1 MPDSG
6 VFEYLA
12 AGLRGAVSRTN
23 ALPNCAFCVLV
34 FGLSATL
41 SYPRGSPRSCSHIAT
56 SGAVPAVPRDYFSQY
71 ITIGIF
77 VLVGLGLVGVTLQLA
92 RLVRPNV
99 PTREKYTTYESGID
113 PIGRGWTQTNV
124 RYYIF
129 ALLFVI
135 FDVEAVFLFP
145 WAIVFERLGTQAFIE
160 MLIFIAILAFALLYA
175 IRKKMLE
182 WL

>member
-1 MPDSG
+1 M
-6 VFEYLA
+6 
-12 AGLRGAVSRTN
+12 
-23 ALPNCAFCVLV
+23 
-34 FGLSATL
+34 
-41 SYPRGSPRSCSHIAT
+41 
-56 SGAVPAVPRDYFSQY
+56 PRDYFSQY

-77 VLVGLGLVGVTLQLA
+77 VLVGLALVGVTLQLA

-99 PTREKYTTYESGID
+99 PTPDKYTTYESGID

>member
-1 MPDSG
+1 M
-6 VFEYLA
+6 
-12 AGLRGAVSRTN
+12 
-23 ALPNCAFCVLV
+23 
-34 FGLSATL
+34 
-41 SYPRGSPRSCSHIAT
+41 
-56 SGAVPAVPRDYFSQY
+56 PRDYFSQY

-77 VLVGLGLVGVTLQLA
+77 VLVGLALVGVTLQLA

-99 PTREKYTTYESGID
+99 PTAEKYTTYESGID